1 MWAFAPAV
9 FAIGVFQDTAEQTF
23 MTRLG
28 RLLQSRNFIFLLS
41 LVLGLAAPAGSHWT
55 RYLMLP
61 ALGLAMT
68 LSAMNISTDLFRSP
82 RSLFFPALGG
92 ILMSYVVL
100 ANFLIGL
107 GAVLVSDE
115 ALWTGLVI
123 IAAVPPAVAV
133 IPFAD
138 LLEGNHAY
146 ALIATMGA
154 YIGALIIMPLV
165 SIGLLGTHFMD
176 PWGLLSI
183 LLELIVLPL
192 FLSRLLI
199 RRSWHTRLAPLQG
212 TMTDW
217 SFFVVM
223 YTIVGLNRDL
233 LLAKPASLLSIAL
246 VLFSSMFLLG
256 FLIEWIGSLL
266 HISHDNVVSL
276 VLLGTLKNYGLAA
289 GIAVTLFSVEASVP
303 MAVATFFLIPY
314 VLWLDFRKRH
324 RWHFR

>member
-1 MWAFAPAV
+1 
-9 FAIGVFQDTAEQTF
+9 
-23 MTRLG
+23 MTKLG
-28 RLLQSRNFIFLLS
+28 GLLRSRNFIFLLS
-41 LVLGLAAPAGSHWT
+41 LFLGLAAPDGAHWT

-68 LSAMNISTDLFRSP
+68 LSAMTISVDLFRSP

-92 ILMSYVVL
+92 ILMTYVVL
-100 ANFLIGL
+100 ANVLIGL
-107 GAVLVSDE
+107 GAVLISDE

-133 IPFAD
+133 VPFAD
-138 LLEGNHAY
+138 LLDGNHAY

-154 YIGALIIMPLV
+154 YLGALVIMPLISV
-165 SIGLLGTHFMD
+165 GLLGTQFLD
-176 PWGLLSI
+176 PWGLISV

-192 FLSRLLI
+192 FVSRLLI
-199 RRSWHTRLAPLQG
+199 HRSWHVRLAPLQG

-233 LLAKPASLLSIAL
+233 LLEKPASLLPIAL

-256 FLIEWIGSLL
+256 LLIEWIGSLL
-266 HISHDNVVSL
+266 HISRDNIVSL

-314 VLWLDFRKRH
+314 ILWLDFRKRH
-324 RWHFR
+324 GWHFA

>member
-1 MWAFAPAV
+1 MA
-9 FAIGVFQDTAEQTF
+9 
-23 MTRLG
+23 RLV
-28 RLLQSRNFIFLLS
+28 RLFRSRNFIFLLS
-41 LVLGLAAPAGSHWT
+41 LILGLAAPEGSQWT

-68 LSAMNISTDLFRSP
+68 LSAMNISMDLFRSP
-82 RSLFFPALGG
+82 RSLFFPALVG

-100 ANFLIGL
+100 ANVLIGL
-107 GAVLVSDE
+107 GAVLISDE

-133 IPFAD
+133 VPFAD
-138 LLEGNHAY
+138 LLEGNHGY
-146 ALIATMGA
+146 ALVATMGA
-154 YIGALIIMPLV
+154 YIGALVIMPLV
-165 SIGLLGTHFMD
+165 SIGLLGANFMD

-183 LLELIVLPL
+183 LLELVILPL
-192 FLSRLLI
+192 FISRLLI
-199 RRSWHTRLAPLQG
+199 HRSWHVRLAPLQG
-212 TMTDW
+212 TATDW

-233 LLAKPASLLSIAL
+233 LLANPSSLLPIGL
-246 VLFSSMFLLG
+246 ILFSSMFLLG
-256 FLIEWIGSLL
+256 LLIEWVGSLL
-266 HISHDNVVSL
+266 HIARDNIVSL

-289 GIAVTLFSVEASVP
+289 GVAVTLFSVEASVP